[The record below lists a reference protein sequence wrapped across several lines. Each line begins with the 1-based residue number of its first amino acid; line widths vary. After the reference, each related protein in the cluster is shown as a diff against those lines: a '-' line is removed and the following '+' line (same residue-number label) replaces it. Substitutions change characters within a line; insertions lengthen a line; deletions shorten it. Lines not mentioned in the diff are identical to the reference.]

1 MSVEA
6 TRTRT
11 ADTID
16 KYDHEILLVDS
27 TITQADKQQLTP
39 SESWR
44 RLARNPT
51 RTSFKNQISQRK
63 YAKWRQDKF
72 DSDAEDSARG
82 EAEDAEGGEPS
93 TVVVEAHPQN
103 EESNTVDFA
112 GPTEETAKEVEEQT
126 KTSKKGQKTKPDSE
140 IDILYENQRGSFF
153 CGLPLYSHS
162 SLLPIDPSAWVTHEF
177 KNSPVNIT
185 NAQVPDPSWRWAW
198 KTWYVD
204 MSHDVDEEG
213 WQYSF
218 AFGQSFAWHGTHP
231 WFHSFV
237 RRRRWL
243 RKRVKRTDFT
253 VRKDKEGS
261 LEAAHHLNTDYFTIH
276 SRPRDR
282 SPASASNPEA
292 TLARPASYSS
302 FQSIKE
308 ELTEPDEIKDIPS
321 LIKAIRLANIDREK
335 VDFVK
340 QFIRDGGD
348 ELHYLREN
356 MSEIMSALVFQNSR
370 RQILEYLKESAE
382 KAQEHRDEHDAE
394 DRPEGEQ
401 EKRRI
406 DNLLKAAEAADQE
419 IHGLEYWSDRK
430 HVLQTEDDPLEGDD
444 TEHLGPR
451 RQSNVIGEIK
461 GISEKSETSKEVRV
475 DRRLVDK
482 GKKPERSP
490 SAKSDGEKEVHPPL
504 GNDSIMVPDDEEEH
518 NGGKSGS
525 GKDED

>member
-11 ADTID
+11 VDSVD
-16 KYDHEILLVDS
+16 KYNHEIRLVDS
-27 TITQADKQQLTP
+27 TIPQTDKPQLT
-39 SESWR
+39 SSGSWR

-51 RTSFKNQISQRK
+51 RTSFKNKISQRK
-63 YAKWRQDKF
+63 YAKWQNPDKF
-72 DSDAEDSARG
+72 ASDADDSPRG
-82 EAEDAEGGEPS
+82 EIEDGAGAETS
-93 TVVVEAHPQN
+93 TVVIEPHPDN

-112 GPTEETAKEVEEQT
+112 GPTQETAAEVEEEN
-126 KTSKKGQKTKPDSE
+126 KASKKASREKPAQE

-177 KNSPVNIT
+177 KDSPVNIT
-185 NAQVPDPSWRWAW
+185 NAQVPDPSWKWAW

-218 AFGQSFAWHGTHP
+218 MFGSNFAWHGTHP

-253 VRKDKEGS
+253 MGKDKEGS

-276 SRPRDR
+276 SRQRDR

-292 TLARPASYSS
+292 VLARPVSYTS
-302 FQSIKE
+302 FQNIKE
-308 ELTEPDEIKDIPS
+308 EMVEPDEIKDIPS
-321 LIKAIRLANIDREK
+321 LLKTLRLGHIDRVK
-335 VDFVK
+335 VDAVK

-348 ELHYLREN
+348 EIHYLPDN
-356 MSEIMSALVFQNSR
+356 MSEIMSSLIFQNSR
-370 RQILEYLKESAE
+370 RQILEYLKDSAE
-382 KAQEHRDEHDAE
+382 KVQTHRDEHDAE
-394 DRPEGEQ
+394 ERPEGEQ

-406 DNLLKAAEAADQE
+406 DNLLQAANAADQQ

-430 HVLQTEDDPLEGDD
+430 HVLQTEDDAAEDGHE
-444 TEHLGPR
+444 TTGPGR
-451 RQSNVIGEIK
+451 HSSVIGEIK
-461 GISEKSETSKEVRV
+461 GISEKSETSREVRA

-482 GKKPERSP
+482 GKKPERSSSP
-490 SAKSDGEKEVHPPL
+490 KSIREEKEPAQAGL
-504 GNDSIMVPDDEEEH
+504 GNDSVMIPDNDEEL
-518 NGGKSGS
+518 NGSKSGS
-525 GKDED
+525 